1 MRWHR
6 LAAAQGVARAQFFLG
21 GMYADGRGVVQDYVQ
36 AHMWL
41 NVAASRQTGEERQR
55 SADQRDAHARLM
67 TPAQLAEA
75 QRLAR
80 EWDAA
85 HPREP

>member
-1 MRWHR
+1 
-6 LAAAQGVARAQFFLG
+6 
-21 GMYADGRGVVQDYVQ
+21 MYDQGRGVPQDYVQ
-36 AHMWL
+36 AHKWMNL
-41 NVAASRQTGEERQR
+41 AASRQTGEERQR
-55 SADQRDAHARLM
+55 SADRRDTLARLM

-85 HPREP
+85 HPRDSPPVPVDPSAATQ